1 MKYRYYY
8 KGEPLAEY
16 CRKHKINVNTITSNI
31 NKKQKKN
38 PELTDQEAVDLVML
52 GVGKSVKYFYRGIL
66 LADYCR
72 SNNIDYSQVM
82 SKIRTLKEH
91 NPKLNNNELVR
102 VALEDYQISQTIYYY
117 ENISLVEYCKLH
129 PTIKYS
135 SVLNSIK
142 RTKRKYPD
150 RKEKDIIKEYIEK
163 EHKKPKRFFID
174 GKPLKEYC
182 EKNRINY
189 TTIITNLSAYRKN
202 DKYKNLSDEEMLQL
216 ILKKYKKSETLYF
229 YKGVSLFEYCKYN
242 NCSYN
247 SVYNYVQE
255 KIKSDSSISIE
266 EAIEEAVTSIK
277 RFGIIYYYKG
287 KPLVTYCR
295 NNDLNVSYIRDT
307 TKRKKDKYG
316 DTKTLD
322 EIIEETVKEYEWK
335 KYLKEVNQ
343 IFSELKYRQMEY
355 EEVAKICDT
364 LKINLT
370 NVEKLVNMGYSL
382 KTAINMIWYF
392 FDREDNGIKEISHQ
406 KVIDIINFIDSIN
419 RNEFE
424 FNLFVMFALYKCG
437 LLDTRSIIL
446 ANEVRYFNSNID
458 SLMISRINHYQYE
471 DLVSEQKTILMN
483 FLEKCNINVPGQMIK
498 CMDLTMKWSLK
509 NYYRK
514 NYKKVISLDETIY
527 DSDSQTLLDVYK
539 PKTIEQN
546 EYSEEMKKILLS
558 LQNEYLEFITLR
570 YQECYEEEELCA
582 YYNCGID
589 EIREKEKNIL
599 SYLKEQT
606 YIQKRYSKRKKY
618 SIKSQNYEK

>member
-129 PTIKYS
+129 PTINYS

-163 EHKKPKRFFID
+163 EHKQPKRFFID

-182 EKNRINY
+182 EKNGINY

-307 TKRKKDKYG
+307 IKRKKDKYG

-343 IFSELKYRQMEY
+343 IFSELKYR
-355 EEVAKICDT
+355 
-364 LKINLT
+364 
-370 NVEKLVNMGYSL
+370 
-382 KTAINMIWYF
+382 
-392 FDREDNGIKEISHQ
+392 
-406 KVIDIINFIDSIN
+406 
-419 RNEFE
+419 
-424 FNLFVMFALYKCG
+424 
-437 LLDTRSIIL
+437 
-446 ANEVRYFNSNID
+446 
-458 SLMISRINHYQYE
+458 
-471 DLVSEQKTILMN
+471 
-483 FLEKCNINVPGQMIK
+483 
-498 CMDLTMKWSLK
+498 
-509 NYYRK
+509 
-514 NYKKVISLDETIY
+514 
-527 DSDSQTLLDVYK
+527 
-539 PKTIEQN
+539 
-546 EYSEEMKKILLS
+546 
-558 LQNEYLEFITLR
+558 
-570 YQECYEEEELCA
+570 
-582 YYNCGID
+582 
-589 EIREKEKNIL
+589 
-599 SYLKEQT
+599 
-606 YIQKRYSKRKKY
+606 
-618 SIKSQNYEK
+618 